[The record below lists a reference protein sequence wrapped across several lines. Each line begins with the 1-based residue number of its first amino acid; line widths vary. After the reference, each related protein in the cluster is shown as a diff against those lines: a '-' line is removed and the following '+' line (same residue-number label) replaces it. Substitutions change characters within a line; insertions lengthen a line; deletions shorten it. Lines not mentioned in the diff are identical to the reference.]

1 MTDPVLKRRCAIYT
15 RKSSDEGLEQE
26 FNSLDAQYE
35 ACAAFITSQAHEGWI
50 RLSDRYDD
58 GGVSGGSMERP
69 ALKRLLA
76 DIEGDAV
83 DVIVVYKVDR
93 LTRSLADFAR
103 LVEAMDQHGVSFVSV
118 TQQFNTTSSMGRL
131 TLNILLSFAQFER
144 ELSSERI
151 RDKIAASRKRGMWM
165 GGRPPLGYDVKDRE
179 LVINEA
185 EAALVYKV
193 FTRFLSLGSTH
204 LLMEEINAEGH
215 TTKSWMTQAGRFRE
229 GRPFDKAVL
238 YKMLNNRTYLGE
250 AVHKGQSY
258 PGKHKAIIDQALW
271 DDVHSIFSRNAS
283 KRRNNTRASTPAPL
297 KGLLQCESC
306 GRAMTPSHTR
316 RHGRLYRYYQ
326 CMGAI
331 RNGAASCPVRSVP
344 AGQIEGLVLEQVRG
358 LLRAPEVTAR
368 VAAKLHE
375 SDLDMQAHE
384 RENLVHEGFRNLDQ
398 VWEELFPAEQARV
411 LQLLIE
417 EVRISP
423 DGAKVHLRENGLTGL
438 SDELGAPGA

>member
-1 MTDPVLKRRCAIYT
+1 MNGQVLKRRCAIYT
-15 RKSSDEGLEQE
+15 RKSSEEGLEQE
-26 FNSLDAQYE
+26 FNSLDAQFE
-35 ACAAFITSQAHEGWI
+35 ACAAYITSQAHDGWV

-58 GGVSGGSMERP
+58 GGISGGTLERP
-69 ALKRLLA
+69 ALQRLLDDVREGRV
-76 DIEGDAV
+76 DI
-83 DVIVVYKVDR
+83 IVVYKVDR

-103 LVEAMDQHGVSFVSV
+103 LVETMDEHGASFVSV

-151 RDKIAASRKRGMWM
+151 RDKIAASRKRGLWM

-179 LVINEA
+179 LVINKT
-185 EAALVYKV
+185 EAALVKKV
-193 FTRFLSLGSTH
+193 FTRFLSLGSTL

-215 TTKSWMTQAGRFRE
+215 HTKSWMTQTGQFRE

-238 YKMLNNRTYLGE
+238 YKMMNNRTYLGE

-258 PGKHKAIIDQALW
+258 PGRHKAIIDQALW
-271 DDVHSIFSRNAS
+271 DDVHSIFAKNAS
-283 KRRNNTRASTPAPL
+283 RRRNNTRSSTPAPL
-297 KGLLQCESC
+297 KGLLQCEGC
-306 GRAMTPSHTR
+306 GRAMTPTHTR
-316 RHGRLYRYYQ
+316 RHGRLYRYYI

-331 RNGAASCPVRSVP
+331 RKGAASCPIRSVP
-344 AGQIEGLVLEQVRG
+344 AAQIEGLVLDQVRG
-358 LLRAPEVTAR
+358 LLRSPEVAAR
-368 VAAKLHE
+368 VANILGEQEAGLMGNT
-375 SDLDMQAHE
+375 SQ
-384 RENLVHEGFRNLDQ
+384 LVRDGLNNLDA

-423 DGAKVHLRENGLTGL
+423 DGANVHLRDNGLTRL
-438 SDELGAPGA
+438 SDELVGAGH

>member
-15 RKSSDEGLEQE
+15 RKSSDECLEQE

-165 GGRPPLGYDVKDRE
+165 GGRPPLGYDVKERE

-204 LLMEEINAEGH
+204 LLMEEINTEGH
-215 TTKSWMTQAGRFRE
+215 TTKSWMTQAGHFRE

-375 SDLDMQAHE
+375 SDLDLQAHE